1 MPTNDAIDKKLED
14 LDIVKAI
21 ENKDVPYVIVQI
33 KQLINAARAE
43 ATKRALDKARH
54 FVFKIDFDY
63 DLDEETQMQINAY
76 MLQVVEQ
83 HSAFIEA
90 LQKQHEVD

>member
-43 ATKRALDKARH
+43 AL
-54 FVFKIDFDY
+54 IW
-63 DLDEETQMQINAY
+63 
-76 MLQVVEQ
+76 VVGEGMKDV
-83 HSAFIEA
+83 SE
-90 LQKQHEVD
+90 L